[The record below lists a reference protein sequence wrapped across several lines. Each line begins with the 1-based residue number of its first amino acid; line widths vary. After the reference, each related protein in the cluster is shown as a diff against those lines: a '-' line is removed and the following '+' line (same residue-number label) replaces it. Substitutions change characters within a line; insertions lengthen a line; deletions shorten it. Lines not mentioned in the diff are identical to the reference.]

1 MTTAEAVTATFKLL
15 LIGDSGT
22 GKSSLLLRFTDDTW
36 LQPDEVSATIGVDF
50 KVKTVDVDNKKYK
63 LTIWVWFTELETYSS
78 SRDVVKMV
86 VGNKCDKDS
95 AGVREVPRKEGE
107 AFARKMGTLFIE
119 TSAKSKLGLKDAFI
133 EVVRKTDAPGQQRQA
148 RSYSAAT
155 ASSVSS
161 GVGFNLTPEQLELQ
175 ELARTFT
182 AKEIIPNA
190 AHHDRTGEYPTEIL
204 KKAWEV
210 GLLNTHVPAEYGGL
224 GLGVLD
230 CAIISEEMA
239 YGCSGIQTAAEANG
253 LAEAPVII
261 GGNDAQKKKY
271 LGRMTEEPLMCAYC
285 VTEPIAGSDV
295 AGIQTRA
302 VKKGNSW
309 SITGNKMWITNGGK
323 ADWYFVLAKTDPNAN
338 AGKAFTGF
346 IVDGKSAGITVGK
359 KEINMGQRASD
370 TRGISFED
378 VEVPD
383 ENRLG
388 DVGRGFSL
396 AMGAFDT
403 TRPLVAAAAVGVA
416 RRAYEEAAKYA
427 LERKTMGKAIAEHQI
442 IAFMLAD
449 MAIGVEASRNMVWKA
464 GALRDQGQSNTLFA
478 SMAKAFASEVAN
490 KNAADAVQIFGGNG
504 FNSEYPVEKLM
515 RDAK

>member
-1 MTTAEAVTATFKLL
+1 MILSKRLLQRATRRPITASLSLSPSLPLL
-15 LIGDSGT
+15 PKTKTKTILPIV
-22 GKSSLLLRFTDDTW
+22 SSNTHRCF
-36 LQPDEVSATIGVDF
+36 
-50 KVKTVDVDNKKYK
+50 
-63 LTIWVWFTELETYSS
+63 SS
-78 SRDVVKMV
+78 SQ
-86 VGNKCDKDS
+86 DS
-95 AGVREVPRKEGE
+95 ANG
-107 AFARKMGTLFIE
+107 
-119 TSAKSKLGLKDAFI
+119 
-133 EVVRKTDAPGQQRQA
+133 
-148 RSYSAAT
+148 
-155 ASSVSS
+155 SS
-161 GVGFNLTPEQLELQ
+161 GISFSLSEEQKELQ
-175 ELARTFT
+175 ELARSFT

-210 GLLNTHVPAEYGGL
+210 GLLNTHIPAEYGGL

-230 CAIISEEMA
+230 CALISEEMA
-239 YGCSGIQTAAEANG
+239 FGCSGIQTAAEANG
-253 LAEAPVII
+253 LAQAPVII
-261 GGNDAQKKKY
+261 GANDAQKKKY

-295 AGIQTRA
+295 AGIGTKA

-323 ADWYFVLAKTDPNAN
+323 ANWYFVLAKTDPTQS
-338 AGKAFTGF
+338 AGRAFTGF
-346 IVDGKSAGITVGK
+346 IVDANSPGITVGK

-388 DVGRGFSL
+388 DIGKGFSL

-416 RRAYEEAAKYA
+416 NRAYSEAVKYA
-427 LERKTMGKAIAEHQI
+427 IERKTMGKPIAEHQAV
-442 IAFMLAD
+442 AFMLAD
-449 MAIGVEASRNMVWKA
+449 MAMGVEAARGLVWKS
-464 GALRDQGQSNTLFA
+464 GWLRDHGQRNTMVA

-515 RDAK
+515 RDAKIFMIYEGTSQIQRLIISRTLIDHAKNS